1 MIKVKVKD
9 KSYQV
14 KSEWTDITIK
24 DAGNILMLE
33 RSQRLT
39 DFFSGKDID
48 LSVEERGKELPKFAG
63 ELLALCSN
71 IPSEVIDMMHPTLRI
86 EVCNESC
93 AKFISGLIT
102 MSATGLKLDLIK
114 SFTHEGKQYVLPS
127 WAELDGVKTPFIDLD
142 ALTFAE
148 MADLQNALIGI
159 TIPNEFSR
167 YASLLV
173 AVSCRDI
180 SKKYSESEIIK
191 EAKGLLNL
199 PMNLFFE
206 VFFST
211 VVELTTYYQCTL
223 HNLQE
228 KVREQMQEVSESLFT
243 RSLDRV
249 LRVIRYANK

>member
-1 MIKVKVKD
+1 MMTVEVKGNR
-9 KSYQV
+9 YHI
-14 KSEWTDITIK
+14 KSEWSDITIK
-24 DAGNILMLE
+24 DAGAILMIE

-48 LSVEERGKELPKFAG
+48 LTIEERGKELPKFAG
-63 ELLALCSN
+63 DLLALCSD
-71 IPSEVIDMMHPTLRI
+71 IPNEVIDMMHPSLRI
-86 EVCNESC
+86 ELCNESC

-114 SFTHEGKQYVLPS
+114 SFTHECKLYVLPS
-127 WAELDGVKTPFIDLD
+127 WGELDGIKTPFIDLD

-148 MADLQNALIGI
+148 MADLQNSLIGI
-159 TIPNEFSR
+159 TVPNEFSR

-180 SKKYSESEIIK
+180 SKKYSESEILK

-199 PMNLFFE
+199 HMNLFFE

-223 HNLQE
+223 HNLQQVL
-228 KVREQMQEVSESLFT
+228 KAQVQEVTENLFT
-243 RSLDRV
+243 KSLDRV
-249 LRVIRYANK
+249 LRTIRYANK

>member
-1 MIKVKVKD
+1 
-9 KSYQV
+9 
-14 KSEWTDITIK
+14 
-24 DAGNILMLE
+24 
-33 RSQRLT
+33 
-39 DFFSGKDID
+39 
-48 LSVEERGKELPKFAG
+48 
-63 ELLALCSN
+63 
-71 IPSEVIDMMHPTLRI
+71 
-86 EVCNESC
+86 
-93 AKFISGLIT
+93 

-159 TIPNEFSR
+159 TVPNEFSR

-228 KVREQMQEVSESLFT
+228 KVRAQMQEVSESLFT